1 MSTLDSILAQLND
14 EAVTMKTAS
23 DNSPAPVTNGD
34 AALEAVRAATKIAS
48 ATAQAPQTNSGDAVA
63 ALHKIAAET
72 AAMEDAMMA
81 KQAQDYGALV
91 CDGFM
96 QRLAQYDG
104 AFGAGEKTASVDMEK
119 VAAEA
124 YARGA
129 ADFEKQAAAQYEAG
143 YNETMAQVHK
153 IASDLH
159 IAGQASAREV
169 VASLAPAKT
178 AAAAAE
184 PARGLPFS
192 R

>member
-23 DNSPAPVTNGD
+23 DNTQAPGSNED
-34 AALEAVRAATKIAS
+34 AALQAVRAATKIAS
-48 ATAQAPQTNSGDAVA
+48 APVQASQTPAGDAVA

-96 QRLAQYDG
+96 QRLAQYDN
-104 AFGAGEKTASVDMEK
+104 AFGTGEKTASVDMEK

-159 IAGQASAREV
+159 IAGQSNARQV
-169 VASLAPAKT
+169 VAALSAEKT
-178 AAAAAE
+178 AAAEA
-184 PARGLPFS
+184 ARGLPFS